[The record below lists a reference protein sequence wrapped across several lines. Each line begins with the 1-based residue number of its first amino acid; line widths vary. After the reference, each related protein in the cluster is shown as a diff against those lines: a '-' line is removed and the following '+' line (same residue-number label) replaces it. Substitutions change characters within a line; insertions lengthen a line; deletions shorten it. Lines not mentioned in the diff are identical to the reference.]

1 MEKSTNRF
9 SLAARLKSFSYAI
22 QGIIFVI
29 RYEHNARIHLFF
41 SVLVILSGFLLKI
54 SRVEWVL
61 VLLCIAMVIITEM
74 INTIIEKLVDLVS
87 PQKNDQ
93 AGIIKDI
100 SAAVVLFSACIAVV
114 AGIIIFLPH
123 VIQLFK

>member
-1 MEKSTNRF
+1 MEKSSNRF